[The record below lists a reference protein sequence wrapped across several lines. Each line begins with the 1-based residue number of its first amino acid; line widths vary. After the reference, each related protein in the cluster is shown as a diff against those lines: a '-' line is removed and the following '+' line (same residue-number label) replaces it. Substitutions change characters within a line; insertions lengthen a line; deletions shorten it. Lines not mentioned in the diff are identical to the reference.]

1 MNSNSNYSYICP
13 KCQKTFSQQD
23 YSNHYK
29 HCQGFGTTITTSPQ
43 INIPTTS
50 NFPNYTNH
58 IPHTTTYT
66 TNQINNIN
74 NIPTAIP
81 KRQIYNIPST
91 IQNTQIYNIPSTI
104 PNTQTYNI
112 PSIPTTTT
120 INTSTHS
127 YRPRTAIY
135 NNPNLNQIYPSY
147 GNNIN
152 QQYINNNINRV
163 NVKQPVFVCNFCG
176 KRIPL
181 NNKNDHLLCHKIEQE
196 DKDLLQAKKIQ
207 DEDIF
212 NNLSPEE
219 VEQQLKIEQ
228 YIKQQNQRNITH
240 NNNLNNNNIFPS
252 NNNNFITNDFN
263 LDPDFGNINE
273 IGNFGNIITTTTSNN
288 NNNNMGGVPNVIIR
302 RFTSNGNSPNFG
314 GNMGNPE
321 FFSNFFNQGFN
332 GNNPQ
337 GMRRIMIPISFM
349 GNGGDQND
357 LNEMIERM
365 LHYSRENPTDQTI
378 VSELPETKID
388 DIKKLDKDK
397 QNCVICMEDFKN
409 GDVTTNL
416 PCLHMFHTNCIQSWL
431 KTQNTCPICKF
442 KLTAENINNINRRG

>member
-1 MNSNSNYSYICP
+1 MKTNSNSNYSYICP
-13 KCQKTFSQQD
+13 KCQKLFPPQE

-29 HCQGFGTTITTSPQ
+29 YCQGFSTTVTASPQ

-50 NFPNYTNH
+50 HSPNYTNYT
-58 IPHTTTYT
+58 PNTTSYT
-66 TNQINNIN
+66 TNQIHNIN
-74 NIPTAIP
+74 NIPT
-81 KRQIYNIPST
+81 T
-91 IQNTQIYNIPSTI
+91 ISNYETYNIPSTI

-120 INTSTHS
+120 TINTSTRS

-135 NNPNLNQIYPSY
+135 NNPNLNQIYSP
-147 GNNIN
+147 NNTN

-163 NVKQPVFVCNFCG
+163 NMKQQVFVCNFCG
-176 KRIPL
+176 ERIPL

-207 DEDIF
+207 DEDMF
-212 NNLSPEE
+212 NNISPEE

-228 YIKQQNQRNITH
+228 YIKQQNQRNNTH
-240 NNNLNNNNIFPS
+240 NNNNLNNNAFPS

-273 IGNFGNIITTTTSNN
+273 IGNMGNIITSTTSNN
-288 NNNNMGGVPNVIIR
+288 NMGGGVPNVIIR
-302 RFTSNGNSPNFG
+302 RFTSNGNSPSFG

-332 GNNPQ
+332 NNPQ
-337 GMRRIMIPISFM
+337 GMRRIVIPISVM
-349 GNGGDQND
+349 GSGGNQND

>member
-1 MNSNSNYSYICP
+1 MMKTNSSSNYSYVCP
-13 KCQKTFSQQD
+13 KCQKLFPPHE

-29 HCQGFGTTITTSPQ
+29 YCQGFGTTVTTTSPQ

-50 NFPNYTNH
+50 NIPNYTNYT
-58 IPHTTTYT
+58 PQTTIYT
-66 TNQINNIN
+66 TNQTNNIN
-74 NIPTAIP
+74 NIPTTIP
-81 KRQIYNIPST
+81 NYETYNIPST
-91 IQNTQIYNIPSTI
+91 IQ
-104 PNTQTYNI
+104 NTQTYNI

-120 INTSTHS
+120 TINTSTRS

-135 NNPNLNQIYPSY
+135 NNPNLNQINPNIV
-147 GNNIN
+147 NNTN
-152 QQYINNNINRV
+152 QQYLNNNNINRV
-163 NVKQPVFVCNFCG
+163 NVKQQVFVCNFCG
-176 KRIPL
+176 ARIPL

-212 NNLSPEE
+212 NNPLPEE

-228 YIKQQNQRNITH
+228 YIKQQNQRNNTL
-240 NNNLNNNNIFPS
+240 NNNPNNNNIFPS
-252 NNNNFITNDFN
+252 NNDFN
-263 LDPDFGNINE
+263 LDPDFGNLN
-273 IGNFGNIITTTTSNN
+273 GMGNIITTTTS
-288 NNNNMGGVPNVIIR
+288 NNNMGGVPNVIIR

-314 GNMGNPE
+314 GNMGNPD
-321 FFSNFFNQGFN
+321 FFSNIFNQGFN
-332 GNNPQ
+332 SNDPQ

-349 GNGGDQND
+349 GSGGNQND

-365 LHYSRENPTDQTI
+365 LHYSRENPTDQAI

>member
-1 MNSNSNYSYICP
+1 MKTNSNSNYSYICP
-13 KCQKTFSQQD
+13 KCQKLFPPQE

-29 HCQGFGTTITTSPQ
+29 YCQGFSTTVIASPQ

-50 NFPNYTNH
+50 HSPNYTNYT
-58 IPHTTTYT
+58 PNTTSYT
-66 TNQINNIN
+66 TNQIHNIN
-74 NIPTAIP
+74 NIPT
-81 KRQIYNIPST
+81 T
-91 IQNTQIYNIPSTI
+91 ISNYETYNIPSTI
-104 PNTQTYNI
+104 PNTQAYNI

-120 INTSTHS
+120 TINTSTRS

-135 NNPNLNQIYPSY
+135 NNPNLNQIYSP
-147 GNNIN
+147 NNTN

-163 NVKQPVFVCNFCG
+163 NMKQQVFVCNFCG
-176 KRIPL
+176 ERIPL

-207 DEDIF
+207 DEDMF
-212 NNLSPEE
+212 NNISPEE

-228 YIKQQNQRNITH
+228 YIKQQNQRNNTH
-240 NNNLNNNNIFPS
+240 NNNNLNNNAFPS

-273 IGNFGNIITTTTSNN
+273 IGNMGNIITSTTSNN
-288 NNNNMGGVPNVIIR
+288 NMGGGVPNVIIR
-302 RFTSNGNSPNFG
+302 RFTSNGNSPSFG

-332 GNNPQ
+332 NNPQ
-337 GMRRIMIPISFM
+337 GMRRIVIPLSVM
-349 GNGGDQND
+349 GSGGNQND

-365 LHYSRENPTDQTI
+365 LHYSRENPTDQAI

>member
-1 MNSNSNYSYICP
+1 MKTNSNSNYSYICP
-13 KCQKTFSQQD
+13 KCQKLFPPQE

-29 HCQGFGTTITTSPQ
+29 YCQGFSTTVTTSSPQ

-50 NFPNYTNH
+50 HSPNYTNYT
-58 IPHTTTYT
+58 PNTTSYT
-66 TNQINNIN
+66 TNQIHNIN
-74 NIPTAIP
+74 NIPTTIP
-81 KRQIYNIPST
+81 NYET
-91 IQNTQIYNIPSTI
+91 YNIPSTI
-104 PNTQTYNI
+104 PNTQAYNI

-120 INTSTHS
+120 TINTSTRS

-135 NNPNLNQIYPSY
+135 NNPNLNQIYPP
-147 GNNIN
+147 NNTN

-163 NVKQPVFVCNFCG
+163 NMKQQVFVCNFCG
-176 KRIPL
+176 ERIPL

-207 DEDIF
+207 DEDMF
-212 NNLSPEE
+212 NNISPEE

-228 YIKQQNQRNITH
+228 YIKQQNQRNNTH
-240 NNNLNNNNIFPS
+240 NNNNLNNNAFPS

-263 LDPDFGNINE
+263 LDPDFGNMNE
-273 IGNFGNIITTTTSNN
+273 IGNMGNIITSTTSNN
-288 NNNNMGGVPNVIIR
+288 NMGGGVPNVIIR

-332 GNNPQ
+332 NNPQ
-337 GMRRIMIPISFM
+337 GMRRIVIPINFM
-349 GNGGDQND
+349 GSGGNQND

-365 LHYSRENPTDQTI
+365 LHYSRENPTDQAI

-442 KLTAENINNINRRG
+442 KLTAENIDNINRRG